1 MKASDVLMDFIIG
14 ICFPTVD
21 VYTDIALMYR
31 YVFIPQCKD
40 VRFDIL
46 DSFQSHFDPTGGK
59 LILVPKNNESVD
71 PFFILNW
78 SKNFSKNDAIFNICN
93 EMGTNAKF
101 GLLMLCPIIISTIFI
116 FGQWLRIEDSPKKRL
131 YTFPLLLLQ
140 IYPQYRTLKVLYM
153 ALWKRDIR
161 WKKDKQILERN
172 LKSIGRISKIKIL
185 QNAAC

>member
-14 ICFPTVD
+14 ICLPTVD

-31 YVFIPQCKD
+31 YVFIPHCKD
-40 VRFDIL
+40 VGFDIL
-46 DSFQSHFDPTGGK
+46 DSFQSHFDPTGEK
-59 LILVPKNNESVD
+59 EYIDIIQNKDDESDSLD
-71 PFFILNW
+71 PFLLLNLYN
-78 SKNFSKNDAIFNICN
+78 NFSKNDAIFNICN

-116 FGQWLRIEDSPKKRL
+116 FGQWLRIEDSPKERL

-140 IYPQYRTLKVLYM
+140 LYPQYRTLKILYM

-161 WKKDKQILERN
+161 WKKDKEMLERN
-172 LKSIGRISKIKIL
+172 LKSIGRFSKMQK
-185 QNAAC
+185 